1 MYNPTMVRENMEMKS
16 TLTANIDKA
25 LVNYLKKSPL
35 DSSSKNFVGIL
46 TNECLLVF
54 VDLYWVKI

>member
-16 TLTANIDKA
+16 TLTANIDKV

-35 DSSSKNFVGIL
+35 DSSSNNFVSIL

-54 VDLYWVKI
+54 VDFHFG

>member
-1 MYNPTMVRENMEMKS
+1 MYNPTMVRENMEVKS
-16 TLTANIDKA
+16 TLTANIDKV

-54 VDLYWVKI
+54 VDFHFG

>member
-16 TLTANIDKA
+16 TLTANIDKV

-35 DSSSKNFVGIL
+35 DSSSKHFVGIL
-46 TNECLLVF
+46 TN
-54 VDLYWVKI
+54 

>member
-16 TLTANIDKA
+16 TLTANIDKV

-54 VDLYWVKI
+54 VDFHFG

>member
-1 MYNPTMVRENMEMKS
+1 MYNPTMVRENMEVKS
-16 TLTANIDKA
+16 TLTANIDKV

-35 DSSSKNFVGIL
+35 DSSSKHFVGIL

-54 VDLYWVKI
+54 VDFHFG

>member
-1 MYNPTMVRENMEMKS
+1 MVRENMEMKS
-16 TLTANIDKA
+16 TLTANIDKV
-25 LVNYLKKSPL
+25 LVIYLKKSPL

-54 VDLYWVKI
+54 VDLY